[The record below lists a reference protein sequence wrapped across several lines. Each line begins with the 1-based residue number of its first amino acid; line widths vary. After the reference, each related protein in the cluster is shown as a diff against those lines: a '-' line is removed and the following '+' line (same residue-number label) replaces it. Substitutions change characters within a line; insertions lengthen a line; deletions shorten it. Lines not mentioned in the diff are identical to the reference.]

1 MKDGKHHLLVTLAL
15 ASVLFPVLPSNA
27 ALVLSTYGNT
37 NAPGAAFVTSRYSQ
51 ANSFTTSASP
61 GGWQLNS
68 VTINIDSV
76 VNTSGNFSLS
86 IYDTSSGKPGNE
98 LTFLSGSSN
107 PSVGD
112 NTYTA
117 SSFSA
122 DSSTTYWLV
131 AKVSSGSG
139 WYNWTYDSDESLS
152 FTTSGDWSVSAS
164 STSASADSGVWGGA
178 FSGYPFIFSIDA
190 TAGSGPG
197 PAPIPEPGTWAAAIL
212 LAGGAAFARWRKRGK
227 VS

>member
-1 MKDGKHHLLVTLAL
+1 MKDGKNHLLVTLAL

-37 NAPGAAFVTSRYSQ
+37 NAPASAFVTSRYSQ
-51 ANSFTTSASP
+51 ANSFTTSANP

-68 VTINIDSV
+68 VTINIASV
-76 VNTSGNFSLS
+76 VNTNGNFSLS
-86 IYDTSSGKPGNE
+86 IYDTVFGKPGSE
-98 LTFLSGSSN
+98 LAVLSGSSN
-107 PSVGD
+107 PTVGN

-117 SSFSA
+117 SGFSA

-139 WYNWTYDSDESLS
+139 WYNWTYNNGVS
-152 FTTSGDWSVSAS
+152 FTTSGDWSVSPS
-164 STSASADSGVWGGA
+164 STSVSADSGVWGGA